1 MDLATAPEYRSRGFA
16 TTLLAAGEQAARER
30 GLLVAVT
37 RTLAPELFHRQ
48 GWSIC
53 GRHLFSTAAPR
64 SVLAELGATAA
75 GAIRREPESAA
86 ACLLQPRPEPI
97 AVRPLRRIELSAVVR
112 LYQAESARRS
122 GWPLRSE
129 EYFEWLLARGA
140 CDRVYI
146 AAIGPET
153 SDIEKL
159 RNSVVGYAFVRQGR
173 IVELIAADGNDDV
186 ARHLAA
192 RVCADA
198 SEHGGWEV
206 RCDAPGDHPLHE
218 LLRRAGGKLTCDQQL
233 AGEYFMAR
241 LLDPLAVLRQMADL
255 FAVRLSGIE
264 MTRGA
269 ELGIE
274 LRSQTG
280 GRNGVS
286 SSPSS
291 NGPPH
296 GTSSRHES
304 MGPGRGVVERFR
316 LLATNRGVEVET
328 GGPARHTI
336 VLRYSDLAPLVLGD
350 GSADDW
356 IASGRMRANSRTARQ
371 LAAALF
377 PVAAWW
383 RPPLD
388 DLLA

>member
-1 MDLATAPEYRSRGFA
+1 
-16 TTLLAAGEQAARER
+16 
-30 GLLVAVT
+30 
-37 RTLAPELFHRQ
+37 
-48 GWSIC
+48 
-53 GRHLFSTAAPR
+53 
-64 SVLAELGATAA
+64 VLAELGATAA
-75 GAIRREPESAA
+75 GTISREPESAA

-97 AVRPLRRIELSAVVR
+97 SVRPLRRIELPAVVR
-112 LYQAESARRS
+112 LYEADSARRS

-153 SDIEKL
+153 SDIEKV
-159 RNSVVGYAFVRQGR
+159 RSSIVGYAFVRQGR
-173 IVELIAADGNDDV
+173 IVELIAVEGKDDV

-233 AGEYFMAR
+233 GGEYFMAR
-241 LLDPLAVLRQMADL
+241 LLDPLAVLRQMAEL
-255 FAVRLSGIE
+255 FAARLSAIDLP
-264 MTRGA
+264 RDA

-274 LRSQTG
+274 LRSQAG
-280 GRNGVS
+280 GSHGAHATPPGNGA
-286 SSPSS
+286 
-291 NGPPH
+291 PH
-296 GTSSRHES
+296 GKQSRHETR
-304 MGPGRGVVERFR
+304 GPGRGVVERYR
-316 LLATNRGVEVET
+316 LLATHRSVQIET

-350 GSADDW
+350 GSAEEW
-356 IASGRMRANSRTARQ
+356 IEASRMRATSRTARQ

-377 PVAAWW
+377 PAASAWW